1 MIHALKIQ
9 PQYFEVVRSEVKT
22 FELRK
27 NDRDFHV
34 GDFLALNE
42 WDGDHYTG
50 RTELMEVTYMMNPNE
65 IMTCPGN
72 FVLLGIRKNGSS
84 RYDNAATEWNI

>member
-9 PQYFEVVRSEVKT
+9 PQYFEAVRSEVKT

-42 WDGDHYTG
+42 WDGDRYTG
-50 RTELMEVTYMMNPNE
+50 RTELREVRYMLNVGE
-65 IMTCPGN
+65 VIQGADDI
-72 FVLLGIRKNGSS
+72 VLMSIAKNGSS
-84 RYDNAATEWNI
+84 KYDNVGAIR

>member
-9 PQYFEVVRSEVKT
+9 PKYFEVVRSEVKT

-42 WDGDHYTG
+42 WDDDHYTG
-50 RTELMEVTYMMNPNE
+50 RTELREVRYMLDVGE
-65 IMTCPGN
+65 VIQGADDI
-72 FVLLGIRKNGSS
+72 VLMSIAKNGSS
-84 RYDNAATEWNI
+84 NYDNVNAIR

>member
-9 PQYFEVVRSEVKT
+9 PKYFEVVRSEVKT

-27 NDRDFHV
+27 NDRDFRV

-42 WDGDHYTG
+42 WDSDHYTG
-50 RTELMEVTYMMNPNE
+50 RTELRVVRYMLDVGEV
-65 IMTCPGN
+65 IQGADDI
-72 FVLLGIRKNGSS
+72 VLMSIAKNGSS
-84 RYDNAATEWNI
+84 NYDNVGAIR

>member
-9 PQYFEVVRSEVKT
+9 PKYFDAVRSEVKT

-27 NDRDFHV
+27 NDRDFRV

-42 WDGDHYTG
+42 WDDDHYTG
-50 RTELMEVTYMMNPNE
+50 RTELREVRYMLNVGE
-65 IMTCPGN
+65 VIQGADDI
-72 FVLLGIRKNGSS
+72 VLMSIARNGSS
-84 RYDNAATEWNI
+84 NYDNVGVIR

>member
-9 PQYFEVVRSEVKT
+9 PQYFEAVRSEVKT

-27 NDRDFHV
+27 NDRDFRT

-50 RTELMEVTYMMNPNE
+50 RTELREVSYILNVGE
-65 IMTCPGN
+65 VIQGADDI
-72 FVLLGIRKNGSS
+72 VLMSIVKNGSS
-84 RYDNAATEWNI
+84 KYDNVGTTR

>member
-9 PQYFEVVRSEVKT
+9 PKYFEVVRSEVKT

-42 WDGDHYTG
+42 WDGDRYTG
-50 RTELMEVTYMMNPNE
+50 RTELREVRYMLDVGDV
-65 IMTCPGN
+65 IPGADDI
-72 FVLLGIRKNGSS
+72 VLMSIARNGSS
-84 RYDNAATEWNI
+84 NYDNEGAIR

>member
-9 PQYFEVVRSEVKT
+9 PKYFEAVRSDVKT
-22 FELRK
+22 FELRT

-42 WDGDHYTG
+42 WDGCQYTG
-50 RTELMEVTYMMNPNE
+50 RTELREVRYILDIGEVIPGPDGIV
-65 IMTCPGN
+65 IMS
-72 FVLLGIRKNGSS
+72 IARNGSS
-84 RYDNAATEWNI
+84 NYDNESVDR

>member
-9 PQYFEVVRSEVKT
+9 PKYFEAVRSEVKT

-27 NDRDFHV
+27 NDRDFRV

-50 RTELMEVTYMMNPNE
+50 RTELREVRYMLNVGE
-65 IMTCPGN
+65 VIQGADGIVIMS
-72 FVLLGIRKNGSS
+72 IARNGSS
-84 RYDNAATEWNI
+84 NYDNESVDR

>member
-9 PQYFEVVRSEVKT
+9 PKYFDAVRSEVKT

-27 NDRDFHV
+27 NDRDFRV

-42 WDGDHYTG
+42 WDDDHYTV
-50 RTELMEVTYMMNPNE
+50 RAELREVRYMLNVGE
-65 IMTCPGN
+65 VIRGADDI
-72 FVLLGIRKNGSS
+72 VLMSIARNGSS
-84 RYDNAATEWNI
+84 DYDNVGAIR